1 MKWYTYC
8 LALFTLSSCAAPSA
22 SNTIAESAINTATAI
37 EQSLPK
43 ECATEAVKSQ
53 ITAIKTQITA
63 ITQAC
68 DTEKSEIKADKV
80 KWMTAFFGLLT
91 AIAVYIIRKLMK

>member
-1 MKWYTYC
+1 M
-8 LALFTLSSCAAPSA
+8 
-22 SNTIAESAINTATAI
+22 AESAINTATAI

-43 ECATEAVKSQ
+43 QCATDGIKSQ

-68 DTEKSEIKADKV
+68 ETEKAEIRADKI
-80 KWMTAFFGLLT
+80 KWMTAFFGLVI
-91 AIAVYIIRKLMK
+91 AIAVFVIQKVTK

>member
-1 MKWYTYC
+1 MKWYTSC
-8 LALFTLSSCAAPSA
+8 LALCTLCSCGAPSA
-22 SNTIAESAINTATAI
+22 SNTMAESAINTATAI

-43 ECATEAVKSQ
+43 QCATEGIKTQ

-68 DTEKSEIKADKV
+68 ETEKAEIRADKI
-80 KWMTAFFGLLT
+80 KWKTAFFGLVI
-91 AIAVYIIRKLMK
+91 AIAVFVIRKVAK